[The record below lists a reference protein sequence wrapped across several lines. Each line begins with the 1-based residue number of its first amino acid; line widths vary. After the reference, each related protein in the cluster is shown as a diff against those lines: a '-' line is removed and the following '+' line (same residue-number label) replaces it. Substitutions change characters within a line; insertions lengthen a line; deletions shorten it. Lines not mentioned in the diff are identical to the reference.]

1 MRLYL
6 INPNNPLV
14 NLVNVKENWWNRYRV
29 WKPLGL
35 LVLAGLAPPEWE
47 ITVIDENLHT
57 PDYSTMPQ
65 PDLVGIT
72 AFTSQASRA
81 YELAGEFRS
90 RGVRVVMG
98 GIHATMGAVAE
109 NLPRQARGLG

>member
-6 INPNNPLV
+6 INPLNSLV
-14 NLVNVKENWWNRYRV
+14 SLSNIKANRWNRYRV

-35 LVLAGLAPPEWE
+35 LVLAGLTPPDWD
-47 ITVIDENLHT
+47 IVILDENT
-57 PDYSTMPQ
+57 APRDYASMPT

-81 YELAGEFRS
+81 YDIAAEFR
-90 RGVRVVMG
+90 
-98 GIHATMGAVAE
+98 
-109 NLPRQARGLG
+109 ARGDRKSVV

>member
-6 INPNNPLV
+6 INPDNPMV
-14 NLVNVKENWWNRYRV
+14 SITKVKDNHWNQYRV

-35 LVLAGLAPPEWE
+35 MVLAGLTPPEWD
-47 ITVIDENLHT
+47 ITIIDENLRDV
-57 PDYSTMPQ
+57 DYATIPC

-81 YELAGEFRS
+81 S
-90 RGVRVVMG
+90 DVV
-98 GIHATMGAVAE
+98 
-109 NLPRQARGLG
+109 